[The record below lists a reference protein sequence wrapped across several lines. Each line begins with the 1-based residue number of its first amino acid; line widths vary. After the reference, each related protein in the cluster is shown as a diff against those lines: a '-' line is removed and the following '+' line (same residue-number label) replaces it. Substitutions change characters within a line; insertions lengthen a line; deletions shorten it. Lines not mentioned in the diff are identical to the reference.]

1 VTRLIFTAEKNTL
14 VAYPLPKIILR
25 SFFPSRFD
33 IVDFTR
39 QYLVLQGSSR
49 YNSTMESYFNKDF
62 PEFLLRSFNFLEL
75 LDDLELIL
83 KSSEHF
89 MLGPWLESAKALG
102 TTEEEKALLEYN
114 ARIQVVDNLFSN
126 NEHTPIYFFT
136 SSNFIKIWF
145 KEIFLL

>member
-1 VTRLIFTAEKNTL
+1 
-14 VAYPLPKIILR
+14 
-25 SFFPSRFD
+25 
-33 IVDFTR
+33 
-39 QYLVLQGSSR
+39 
-49 YNSTMESYFNKDF
+49 MESYFNKDF

-126 NEHTPIYFFT
+126 NENSPIYILRAL
-136 SSNFIKIWF
+136 SSF
-145 KEIFLL
+145 KFGSNRFSYSNVDKADRYECIHLLRIVNK